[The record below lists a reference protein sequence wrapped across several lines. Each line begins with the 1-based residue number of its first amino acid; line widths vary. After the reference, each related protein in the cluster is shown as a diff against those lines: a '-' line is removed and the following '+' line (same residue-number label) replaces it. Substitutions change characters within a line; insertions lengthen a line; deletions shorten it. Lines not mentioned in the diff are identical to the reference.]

1 MPRSR
6 SKEDG
11 GRRVP
16 LISVELPQHVCR
28 LVAPDRLLTRV
39 PARRLLAL
47 QLRLLAPATTPRPS
61 ASAFPPWRHGPVADS
76 PMLAR
81 PAPVPPRADFP
92 ARRLEREAVGFAC
105 PPADPAD
112 SGPGAWRLRLPARRP
127 GRLRPRRLAASP
139 ARPPTR
145 PTPAPAPGG
154 FACPPA
160 APADCGSGARR
171 PRLLARLRPPRGS
184 GARRPRLLARLRPP
198 RGSTAPDPPPPPPRA
213 PGRLAARRPRQLGH
227 GPPPLR
233 AGSRLRLHP
242 CPSPTRPPAPRPA
255 PPFPASG
262 RLLSRLER
270 GGRLRSSSIAVP
282 AAHAGTRNREREEES
297 D

>member
-1 MPRSR
+1 MEARYNASIRVFVTSR
-6 SKEDG
+6 
-11 GRRVP
+11 
-16 LISVELPQHVCR
+16 LVELPQHVCR
-28 LVAPDRLLTRV
+28 LVAPDRLLAGV

-76 PMLAR
+76 PVLAR
-81 PAPVPPRADFP
+81 LAPVPPRADFP

-112 SGPGAWRLRLPARRP
+112 SGPGAWWLRLCARRP
-127 GRLRPRRLAASP
+127 GRLRLRSQVASP
-139 ARPPTR
+139 ARPPPR
-145 PTPAPAPGG
+145 PTPAPAPDGP
-154 FACPPA
+154 ACPPA

-184 GARRPRLLARLRPP
+184 
-198 RGSTAPDPPPPPPRA
+198 TAPDPPPPPARA

-227 GPPPLR
+227 GPPLLR

-242 CPSPTRPPAPRPA
+242 CPSPARPPAPRPA

-270 GGRLRSSSIAVP
+270 DGRLRSSSIAVP